1 MPRES
6 GAVALSPVLDPPGIE
21 KMLRDLKALRGQ
33 PVTIAA
39 GDVTRPTTPGLQALL
54 SAAMTWRTDGYDFDL
69 ASASPALRDAWKLLG
84 LPEAFLSGDGVL
96 A

>member
-1 MPRES
+1 MSRES
-6 GAVALSPVLDPPGIE
+6 AAVTLPATLDPPGIDR
-21 KMLRDLKALRGQ
+21 MLSDLRAVRGQ
-33 PVTIAA
+33 PVALAA
-39 GDVTRPTTPGLQALL
+39 GGVARPTTPGLQALL

>member
-1 MPRES
+1 MPREI
-6 GAVALSPVLDPPGIE
+6 GTVTLSPVLDPPGIE
-21 KMLRDLKALRGQ
+21 KMLGDLKLLRGQ
-33 PVTIAA
+33 PVAIAA
-39 GDVTRPTTPGLQALL
+39 SEVTRPTTPGLQALL
-54 SAAMTWRTDGYDFDL
+54 SAAMTWRSDGYDFDL